1 MVINKNSER
10 GIVAYGR
17 SKTKA
22 GGNRKKLPI
31 LSGLY
36 VSLFNDS

>member
-1 MVINKNSER
+1 VVINKKCER
-10 GIVAYGR
+10 GVVTYGR

-22 GGNRKKLPI
+22 GGNRKELPI

-36 VSLFNDS
+36 VGLFDDS